1 MPVRP
6 RSYSDF
12 LEWCEKQNNAL
23 AERALVI
30 ARNEDDTN
38 RTGHIHRGY
47 LASVE
52 YLKQNPDVQ
61 TWLSTQPLGVS
72 RPVDTSNR
80 LFSRTWKNFLRHN
93 RRRHAILG
101 RILPRS
107 LGGQT
112 RTGGGGA
119 YPFKIALR
127 LAADYL
133 LKTHAGAL
141 PAEPEP
147 KYRMVR
153 HTEFDRDYA
162 ALNKLKAR
170 YDYRCQVCGMTIDLG
185 GGQFYCEG
193 HPLRPLGR
201 DHNGSADVSN
211 VVILCPNHHTEFD
224 YFLFAILDLTGKK
237 RAVEHMYRELGR
249 NERSITIKHRIAR
262 ENVDYVIEHFLTR
275 LELYFVNEDDGKKNN
290 HLHR

>member
-1 MPVRP
+1 M
-6 RSYSDF
+6 
-12 LEWCEKQNNAL
+12 
-23 AERALVI
+23 I

-38 RTGHIHRGY
+38 RTGHILRGY

-61 TWLSTQPLGVS
+61 TWLASQPLGVS

-80 LFSRTWKNFLRHN
+80 LFSRTWKNFPRHN
-93 RRRHAILG
+93 RRQHAILG
-101 RILPRS
+101 RILPQP
-107 LGGQT
+107 LGGQR

-127 LAADYL
+127 LAAAYL
-133 LKTHAGAL
+133 VETPARAV

-153 HTEFDRDYA
+153 RMEFDRDYA
-162 ALNKLKAR
+162 AVNELKAR
-170 YDYRCQVCGMTIDLG
+170 YDYRCQICGMTIDLG
-185 GGQFYCEG
+185 GGRSYCEG
-193 HPLRPLGR
+193 HHLRPLGGN
-201 DHNGSADVSN
+201 HNGSDDVSN

-262 ENVDYVIEHFLTR
+262 ENLDYAIEQFLTR
-275 LELYFVNEDDGKKNN
+275 LDLYFAN
-290 HLHR
+290 